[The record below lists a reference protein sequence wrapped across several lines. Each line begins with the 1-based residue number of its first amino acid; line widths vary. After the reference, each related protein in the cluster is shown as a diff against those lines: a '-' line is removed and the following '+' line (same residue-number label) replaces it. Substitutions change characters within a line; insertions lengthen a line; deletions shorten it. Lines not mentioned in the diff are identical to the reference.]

1 MRRFNYLIGL
11 CLFLLQACDTGTQ
24 QKKEV
29 GNLDSI
35 STRNLK
41 RIIDTTQKGYPYE
54 IIGAYLNND
63 TVQDYFVIDHS
74 GISTGYFFDGKSGN
88 EIPTNGV
95 NIPWSRP
102 GVELEYKIINV
113 LCNDFQNEILV
124 KGGSGGTFGLNL
136 THEVYR
142 FDSALGIMKLVF
154 QKDEF
159 ISHHNEEGND
169 VTDETNYIGLIYDK
183 DSCNI
188 KISIYKGIYK
198 GNEIIPLKNSK
209 KTIYHFNEFKNQFE
223 VSQ

>member
-1 MRRFNYLIGL
+1 MKPFNYVIGL
-11 CLFLLQACDTGTQ
+11 CFLLLQACNTGTQ
-24 QKKEV
+24 QKKEA
-29 GNLDSI
+29 GTPDSTL
-35 STRNLK
+35 TRNLK
-41 RIIDTTQKGYPYE
+41 KIIDTTEKGYPYE
-54 IIGAYLNND
+54 IIRTFLNND

-74 GISTGYFFDGKSGN
+74 GISTGSFFDGKSGN

-95 NIPWSRP
+95 NIPWSRS
-102 GVELEYKIINV
+102 GVELEYKIINL
-113 LCNDFQNEILV
+113 LCKDFQNEILV

-136 THEVYR
+136 TDEIYR
-142 FDSALGIMKLVF
+142 YDSTLGIMKLVF

-159 ISHHNEEGND
+159 ISHHDEEGND

-183 DSCNI
+183 DFCDI
-188 KISIYKGIYK
+188 KISICKGIYM